1 MPKKTEHLSS
11 YFTTTRTPHPAIIV
25 LFLIAANYFR
35 YQILFFP
42 FTSTPVVYSALIASV
57 GVIFLYEAL
66 EKKKKSGAPLACT
79 QAGIS
84 FPASTISIVF
94 TLIVQLAMM
103 FSLLSSFLE
112 GSLHVE
118 SFGLLLGIVVVSG
131 FASVVGGFSWIVG
144 LCAMAG
150 IIIIGGTI
158 FSAFGV
164 GRVTAAF
171 FNQQMTPSVQTG
183 DTLQWIGGCVGLPLI
198 SLWMWRIDTKL
209 LPRNS
214 KSVAGPAVT
223 VASLLIALSVG
234 MNTSLLQNTGLAQAK
249 SAGVLTVIA
258 IAASG
263 IAGTSWNISSLFALR
278 LLGEKMSESKKA
290 LAGRL
295 AAAGVV
301 ILSIAFIQVAKTI
314 GADIVSFYIAALAC
328 FVTPVV
334 ALFVVQSF
342 TAKSIRP
349 PVRWSLF
356 GGEVFAVAFFVAIR
370 TGILHDPFLVAPVIV
385 LVTLTLNKI
394 AGVKYVRTNQ
404 KVISQSTDTASV
416 KSLFI
421 Q

>member
-1 MPKKTEHLSS
+1 
-11 YFTTTRTPHPAIIV
+11 
-25 LFLIAANYFR
+25 
-35 YQILFFP
+35 
-42 FTSTPVVYSALIASV
+42 
-57 GVIFLYEAL
+57 
-66 EKKKKSGAPLACT
+66 
-79 QAGIS
+79 
-84 FPASTISIVF
+84 
-94 TLIVQLAMM
+94 
-103 FSLLSSFLE
+103 
-112 GSLHVE
+112 
-118 SFGLLLGIVVVSG
+118 
-131 FASVVGGFSWIVG
+131 
-144 LCAMAG
+144 
-150 IIIIGGTI
+150 
-158 FSAFGV
+158 
-164 GRVTAAF
+164 
-171 FNQQMTPSVQTG
+171 MTPSVQTG

-198 SLWMWRIDTKL
+198 SLWMWRIDTEL
-209 LPRNS
+209 LPRYS
-214 KSVAGPAVT
+214 KRVAGPAVT

-249 SAGVLTVIA
+249 SAGVLAVIA

-263 IAGTSWNISSLFALR
+263 IAGTSWNISSLLALR

-328 FVTPVV
+328 FVAPVA

-342 TAKSIRP
+342 TVEPLRP

-356 GGEVFAVAFFVAIR
+356 GGEVLAVAFFVAMR

-385 LVTLTLNKI
+385 LVTLTLYKI
-394 AGVKYVRTNQ
+394 AGVKYVRSNQ
-404 KVISQSTDTASV
+404 KVISQSTDTASA